1 MEHRASRLTDI
12 YSHFIQRTKGNNY
25 LESLALNQSHDPLR
39 IYLPKKI
46 DVATLALLR
55 PLFRSGP
62 KFRFGSLLPCS
73 SSSDFTMATTPTAIA
88 VSAPVAAPA
97 AAPFDLGQAGDIGQT
112 DFDIDLPKD
121 IDKTIKKI
129 FSGSNG
135 GILLVLGGIL
145 ILVLALIFVPLL
157 LDNSAGIQIPSW
169 LQGICDCTGLP
180 ELLPER
186 GRYLS
191 QANNKADTGANQCFL
206 MKPDTTQDNSQTT
219 TTTTTMLTQA
229 QEQLQTVASHME
241 DHTDFSNDKLR
252 SLYSSLLYGL
262 LDESDQE
269 DDEIKQE
276 IDGMIEQAIGFID
289 TNNDGTIDVL
299 EMENIALP
307 RETGEFL
314 FDDVV
319 ACTTP
324 EMTPEDACVTAD
336 NVIAF
341 LNMFYGG
348 TEVVSPA
355 LAQHIRDESG
365 PDSCF
370 TRPEFEASFTTAD
383 DLETLSAGFT
393 SKPAM
398 DLTFVLTLAFGVGTA
413 LFVSRL
419 SSSS

>member
-1 MEHRASRLTDI
+1 
-12 YSHFIQRTKGNNY
+12 
-25 LESLALNQSHDPLR
+25 
-39 IYLPKKI
+39 
-46 DVATLALLR
+46 
-55 PLFRSGP
+55 
-62 KFRFGSLLPCS
+62 
-73 SSSDFTMATTPTAIA
+73 MATAPTAIA
-88 VSAPVAAPA
+88 VSAPVPVPAPA
-97 AAPFDLGQAGDIGQT
+97 AAPFDLGQTGDIDQT
-112 DFDIDLPKD
+112 DLDIDFKD
-121 IDKTIKKI
+121 VEKFVKKI
-129 FSGSNG
+129 FSGSNS
-135 GILLVLGGIL
+135 GILVFLGFLLLIVLAVILLRPGLIQRLCRRIGATRLCRGSGTIFDILDNLGGNTRDL
-145 ILVLALIFVPLL
+145 TQ
-157 LDNSAGIQIPSW
+157 DSEES
-169 LQGICDCTGLP
+169 
-180 ELLPER
+180 
-186 GRYLS
+186 
-191 QANNKADTGANQCFL
+191 QCFL
-206 MKPDTTQDNSQTT
+206 MTPADTTQDNSPTTT

-229 QEQLQTVASHME
+229 QEQLQAVATRME

-262 LDESDQE
+262 LDESDQD

-289 TNNDGTIDVL
+289 TNNDGTIDVW

-348 TEVVSPA
+348 TQVVSPA

-365 PDSCF
+365 TDSCF
-370 TRPEFEASFTTAD
+370 TRPEFEASFTTAE
-383 DLETLSAGFT
+383 DLETLSAGMT
-393 SKPAM
+393 SQPM

-413 LFVSRL
+413 LYVSRL